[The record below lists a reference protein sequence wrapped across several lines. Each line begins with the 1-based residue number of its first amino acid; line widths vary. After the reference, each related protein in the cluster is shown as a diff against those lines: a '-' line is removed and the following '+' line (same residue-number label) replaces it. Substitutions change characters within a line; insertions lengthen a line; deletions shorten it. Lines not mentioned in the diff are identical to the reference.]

1 MIQDINSFVVETD
14 SQKNTTTSMHP
25 SYSTPENLQLLGN
38 MDEQCQEDDESAA
51 IYPWLGLASYASV
64 PVSLNQLD
72 SDTESSSTSSDP
84 IFKAAAGLAS
94 SYNPIPKQSSSS
106 SSTVANKRKKKAYK
120 SRQQHRVMKRS
131 PDSISTLLARQC
143 ITPSEDLDNDDGD
156 YYEDD
161 DASDQS
167 FQLSHTSSQARSLV
181 SRKGRNVDKAC
192 NHCKRSHLRCDNMR
206 PCRRC
211 VATGKVG
218 CKDVE
223 HKPRGR
229 PRLNKNLA
237 VKSRKAA

>member
-1 MIQDINSFVVETD
+1 
-14 SQKNTTTSMHP
+14 
-25 SYSTPENLQLLGN
+25 
-38 MDEQCQEDDESAA
+38 
-51 IYPWLGLASYASV
+51 
-64 PVSLNQLD
+64 
-72 SDTESSSTSSDP
+72 
-84 IFKAAAGLAS
+84 
-94 SYNPIPKQSSSS
+94 
-106 SSTVANKRKKKAYK
+106 
-120 SRQQHRVMKRS
+120 MKRS

-229 PRLNKNLA
+229 PILNKNLT

>member
-1 MIQDINSFVVETD
+1 
-14 SQKNTTTSMHP
+14 MHP

-38 MDEQCQEDDESAA
+38 MDDQCQEDDESAA
-51 IYPWLGLASYASV
+51 IYPWLGLTSYASV
-64 PVSLNQLD
+64 PVALNQLD

-84 IFKAAAGLAS
+84 NFKIAAGLAA
-94 SYNPIPKQSSSS
+94 SYDPVPKQSSSS
-106 SSTVANKRKKKAYK
+106 SSKRKKKTHK
-120 SRQQHRVMKRS
+120 PRKHRVMRRS

-143 ITPSEDLDNDDGD
+143 ITTSEDLDNDDGD
-156 YYEDD
+156 YEDD
-161 DASDQS
+161 DSSDQS
-167 FQLSHTSSQARSLV
+167 FQLSHTSSHARSLV
-181 SRKGRNVDKAC
+181 TRKGRNVDKAC

-229 PRLNKNLA
+229 PRLNKNLT
-237 VKSRKAA
+237 VKPRKAA